1 MEENEKP
8 EFHIARGEDG
18 LSTEEAAR
26 MPGGEETGLHKNNN
40 VTDEKKKYRIKP
52 GFILREIAG
61 EYAIV
66 PVDAECL
73 FSNAVMAP
81 NDSAVFLWKI
91 FQEPCTIERAV
102 EKTLQEY
109 DVAEDIVQNAIY
121 RFVNDTLKFR
131 ILEEAD

>member
-8 EFHIARGEDG
+8 EFHIVRGEDG

-26 MPGGEETGLHKNNN
+26 MPEGEETGLHKNNN

-109 DVAEDIVQNAIY
+109 DVAENKLRRSVEN
-121 RFVNDTLKFR
+121 FVADVLKYE
-131 ILEEAD
+131 ILEEVE

>member
-40 VTDEKKKYRIKP
+40 VTDGKKKYRIKP

-66 PVDAECL
+66 PVDAEGL

-81 NDSAVFLWKI
+81 NDSAVFLWKN
-91 FQEPCTIERAV
+91 FEQPCTLEDVVSSGMLEYDADESKLRNAV
-102 EKTLQEY
+102 EKF
-109 DVAEDIVQNAIY
+109 VAESLEYKV
-121 RFVNDTLKFR
+121 
-131 ILEEAD
+131 LEEVE